1 MVAPSLRHIMATIPF
16 RSSYTRQI
24 GLWVLRAIAPEL
36 ARCLFFHHRN
46 YADKDIAAFLGL
58 PQVVNADTHAAI
70 LRQLDATL
78 ASLEKTRKPVG
89 LTKQANSNFSEFAR
103 IFQLNP
109 TETAIL
115 QYLAC
120 AKVEPIL
127 IDLQLLIDDCISLNP
142 GRYYS
147 IVLGLP
153 RLAVAKA
160 LEPNAR
166 LLQSGLLTPSGGKSK
181 DVEFFSK
188 PAAQQLFRKAFDPNE
203 VLKQFGVSPPPPVL
217 SLADYPHIQ
226 PTLDLLV
233 PYLKKSI
240 ARRKGGVNIL
250 LHGPP
255 GTGKT
260 QLARVVGKT
269 IDIPVFEFATEDSDG
284 DPIRALSRL
293 IALRVSISLFGNTP
307 TLFVFDEAED
317 ILTSCSL
324 MEKGAAQSHKGW
336 FNRLLERNKSPI
348 IWISNS
354 IRSLDPAYARRFDF
368 IVEVPIPPK
377 KLRRKMLDDRVGKIL
392 TPSLIEQLAESEN
405 LSPAVVARTH
415 DIIRSIGKDLPV
427 SMRDAAFSR
436 LIANTLKAQGHPD
449 PTKDAIQVIQPGLY
463 DIAHLNT
470 PADLPQI
477 AAQLKQ
483 NPSARLCLY
492 GPPGTGKT
500 AFGHWLAGE
509 LGQPLQITKA
519 SDLLSAYV
527 GMTEQ
532 KIARTFELAVEDGA
546 ILLIDEV
553 DSFLQD
559 RTRAKR
565 SWEITQINEM
575 LTQIESFPGIL
586 IASSN
591 LIDQLDPASL
601 RRFDIKIPFGYLLP
615 AQATRL
621 LVSHC
626 QKLGLPDP
634 TPEDLALTSAM
645 ETVTPGDFAAVARQH
660 RFQPFRDATGFLQAI
675 ISELEHKSVHH
686 RRIGFS

>member
-1 MVAPSLRHIMATIPF
+1 M
-16 RSSYTRQI
+16 
-24 GLWVLRAIAPEL
+24 LRAISPEL
-36 ARCLFFHHRN
+36 ARCLFFCHIN

-58 PQVVNADTHAAI
+58 PKELNKDTLVDV
-70 LRQLDATL
+70 LRQLDTTL
-78 ASLEKTRKPVG
+78 TALERSHRPIR
-89 LTKQANSNFSEFAR
+89 LPKQASGNFSEFAR

-120 AKVEPIL
+120 AKIEPVL
-127 IDLQLLIDDCISLNP
+127 IDLQRLADDCISLSP

-153 RLAVAKA
+153 RLAVTKA
-160 LEPNAR
+160 LEPNSR
-166 LLQSGLLTPSGGKSK
+166 LIQSGLLTPSGGKSK

-188 PAAQQLFRKAFDPNE
+188 QAAHQLFRKAFDPNE

-217 SLADYPHIQ
+217 GLADYPHLQ

-233 PYLKKSI
+233 PYLKKSV
-240 ARRKGGVNIL
+240 ARHKRGVNIL

-260 QLARVVGKT
+260 QLSRAVGAA
-269 IDIPVFEFATEDSDG
+269 IDTPVFEFATEDEDG
-284 DPIRALSRL
+284 DPIRALPRL
-293 IALRVSISLFGNTP
+293 IALRVSISLFGSTP

-317 ILTSCSL
+317 ILTSSSL
-324 MEKGAAQSHKGW
+324 MEKGVAQSHKGW

-348 IWISNS
+348 VWISNS
-354 IRSLDPAYARRFDF
+354 IQSLDPAYARRFDF

-377 KLRRKMLDDRVGKIL
+377 KQRRKMLDEQVGKVL
-392 TPSLIEQLAESEN
+392 TPTLIAQLAESEH
-405 LSPAVVARTH
+405 LSPAVVVRTH
-415 DIIRSIGKDLPV
+415 DIIRDIGKDLPP
-427 SMRDAAFSR
+427 SNRDAAFSR
-436 LIANTLKAQGHPD
+436 LIANTLKAQGYPD
-449 PTKDAIQVIQPGLY
+449 PTKATIQVIQPGLY

-477 AAQLKQ
+477 AAQLKR

-500 AFGHWLAGE
+500 SFGHWLAGE
-509 LGQPLQITKA
+509 LGQPLQIQKA
-519 SDLLSAYV
+519 SDLLCAYV

-559 RTRAKR
+559 RTRAKN

-586 IASSN
+586 IASTN

-601 RRFDIKIPFGYLLP
+601 RRFDIKIHFGYLLP
-615 AQATRL
+615 EQVSRL

-626 QKLGLPDP
+626 QNLGLPHP
-634 TPEDLALTSAM
+634 TPEDLSLTAAM
-645 ETVTPGDFAAVARQH
+645 ETATPGDFAAVARQH
-660 RFQPFRDATGFLQAI
+660 RFQPFRDAGGLLQAVI
-675 ISELEHKSVHH
+675 RELEHKSGHL
-686 RRIGFS
+686 RRIGFQ